1 MQAEEILNKREGLVF
16 VLYGDTPLITG
27 DTISKTINYHKT
39 QRCVATVVTAEVEN
53 PSGYGRIVRD
63 PEGHVRKI
71 VEHRMRHRKC

>member
-1 MQAEEILNKREGLVF
+1 MQAGDIEQKRRTGF

-63 PEGHVRKI
+63 SEG
-71 VEHRMRHRKC
+71 M